1 MKTGTERMGAISH
14 LPELLKVCEGCGRE
28 FWGRKDK
35 GYKFCRDCGTKVG
48 SELVISGAVYVRLP
62 KDDPYISMCP
72 KKVGFLTTGDWARR
86 SRYILAKELGRCLG
100 EREQVWHKSKDKQDD
115 KPKNLELKVLKEKT
129 EEQARRT
136 RDYKFGFDEGYE
148 AGFEA
153 GCKEATGTEE
163 PKRRD
168 ETLQEQ
174 ITRRIEQQRKKRSSR
189 D

>member
-1 MKTGTERMGAISH
+1 M
-14 LPELLKVCEGCGRE
+14 
-28 FWGRKDK
+28 
-35 GYKFCRDCGTKVG
+35 
-48 SELVISGAVYVRLP
+48 
-62 KDDPYISMCP
+62 
-72 KKVGFLTTGDWARR
+72 
-86 SRYILAKELGRCLG
+86 
-100 EREQVWHKSKDKQDD
+100 
-115 KPKNLELKVLKEKT
+115 LKEKT

-174 ITRRIEQQRKKRSSR
+174 ITRRIEQQRKKGSSR